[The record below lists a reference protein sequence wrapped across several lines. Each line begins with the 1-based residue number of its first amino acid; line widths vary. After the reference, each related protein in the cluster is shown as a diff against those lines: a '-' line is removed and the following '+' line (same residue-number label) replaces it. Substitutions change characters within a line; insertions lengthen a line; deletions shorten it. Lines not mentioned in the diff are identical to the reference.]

1 MTFAETALSSGFGV
15 SHTAGSTNVQITQ
28 PGIYQAVF
36 SAAVTP
42 AAGTAIPAAIT
53 LALNS
58 NGVKVPGA
66 LTAKT
71 FTATK
76 EASTLMFSAPFQITA
91 TPVALTVS
99 AEQAGFDISNAFL
112 CIHRLGNISAI
123 G

>member
-1 MTFAETALSSGFGV
+1 M
-15 SHTAGSTNVQITQ
+15 VQITQ
-28 PGIYQAVF
+28 PGIYQGRF
-36 SAAVTP
+36 FCRSNSGRRHCHT
-42 AAGTAIPAAIT
+42 GRQ
-53 LALNS
+53 LRWALNS